1 MFFNEN
7 SISAVIK
14 HIRKELSGLYNDE
27 EIRNFALMLIEEY
40 AAISRTQ
47 ILSFPYRTMSESELL
62 KIHFAVKQL
71 KKYCPI
77 QYVFGK
83 ASFCNLDIKVTSDVL
98 IPRPE
103 TEELVEW
110 IVNDCRRNDAS
121 KKNVILD
128 IGTGSGCIA
137 LAVAAQLE
145 QAEVIGADISEN
157 ALSIARENAALLGL
171 QVLFYKMDILNDND
185 WHQRPIDIIVC
196 NPPYVRISEKKV
208 MNTNVTLYEPELA
221 LYVNDDDPL
230 IYYRAVLRFA
240 NLVLNSG
247 GALYFEINEAFGLQI
262 KALAQDNHFADVTL
276 RKDLSGKHRM
286 LRCIQ
291 K

>member
-110 IVNDCRRNDAS
+110 IINDCRRNDAS

-185 WHQRPIDIIVC
+185 WQQRPFDIIVC

-208 MNTNVTLYEPELA
+208 MNPNVTLYEPELA